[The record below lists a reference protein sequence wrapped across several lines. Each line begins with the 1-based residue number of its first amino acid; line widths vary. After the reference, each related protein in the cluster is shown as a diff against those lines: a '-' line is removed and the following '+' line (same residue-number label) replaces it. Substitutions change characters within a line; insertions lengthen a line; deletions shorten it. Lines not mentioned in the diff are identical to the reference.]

1 MENQHDAVQCC
12 SDSALLHRYR
22 AAFLQS
28 REAIVFFKHGRI
40 DDCNPAAFTL
50 FAIPMESDPTV
61 IDIAQLSPAIQPDGT
76 SSKEQGNA
84 LIAQTLTHGR
94 CFFEWHLRDLNGRI
108 FSAEIML
115 YRLNLPEEGTL
126 LQATIRDISE
136 REAQQNA
143 LLQRERDLL
152 EAQRIAR
159 LGNWISD
166 FVTGEIHW
174 CEQIYEMFG
183 RPQGE
188 TITHDVFMQ
197 SIHPEDRDNVQ
208 DAFHRALKGV
218 PYDIMHRIIRPDG
231 KIRTLHKRGLVELND
246 EGRAQRMIG
255 TVQDITEQKE
265 LEDELERN
273 AVTDHLTGAYN
284 RKRFDEEIEKTL
296 ARRRRNGVVSAL
308 IMLDIDHFKPV
319 NDTYGHDV
327 GDDVLVTLTQLIQSS
342 LRVPD
347 LLARW
352 GGEEFVIIL
361 PDTDMLEARQL
372 AERLRHLI
380 ANYRFEVIDQ
390 LTVSLGVT
398 TLQPTDDSRSCLK
411 RLDDALYQAKFSGR
425 NQVVEA
431 LSFINCN

>member
-1 MENQHDAVQCC
+1 MENQHDAVQCS

-40 DDCNPAAFTL
+40 YDCNPAAFTL
-50 FAIPMESDPTV
+50 FAIPEESDPSV
-61 IDIAQLSPAIQPDGT
+61 LDIVHLSPAIQPDGT

-84 LIAQTLTHGR
+84 LIAQTLAHGR
-94 CFFEWHLRDLNGRI
+94 CFFEWRLRDLNGRI

-159 LGNWISD
+159 LGNWVSD
-166 FVTGEIHW
+166 FVTGEIRW

-183 RPQGE
+183 RQQDE
-188 TITHDVFMQ
+188 TITHDIFMQ
-197 SIHPEDRDNVQ
+197 SIHPEDRHSVQ
-208 DAFHRALKGV
+208 AAFSAALKGA
-218 PYDIMHRIIRPDG
+218 PYDVIHRVVRTNG
-231 KIRTLHKRGLVELND
+231 SVRTLHERGQVEFN
-246 EGRAQRMIG
+246 ERGRAQRMIG
-255 TVQDITEQKE
+255 TVQDITEQKR
-265 LEDELERN
+265 LEDELARN

-296 ARRRRNGVVSAL
+296 ARRRRNGVLSAL

-327 GDDVLVTLTQLIQSS
+327 GDDVLVTLTQLIQSN

-361 PDTDMLEARQL
+361 PDTDMLEARHL
-372 AERLRHLI
+372 AERLRSLI

-411 RLDDALYQAKFSGR
+411 RLDDALYQAKFAGR

-431 LSFINCN
+431 PPFVNRI